1 MRKRIIYGILKTY
14 KGIFTK
20 KHIGNVHILIIEMEK
35 SFWVLNLIGQLKNG
49 NQIAQLLLR
58 APSEY
63 ISEFIDGY
71 EKTENFMLIEEIF
84 CNISNESISQL
95 KILLKKKGKH
105 INSHL
110 TIFHSLEYSK
120 GNINMYEITGKFK
133 LVIDDKLVDN
143 PVQLRMIALKKQ
155 TIIKPLLSKFLSV
168 LKR

>member
-49 NQIAQLLLR
+49 NNISQLLLK
-58 APSEY
+58 AQSQY
-63 ISEFIDGY
+63 ITEFIDGY
-71 EKTENFMLIEEIF
+71 EKTENFIMLEEIF
-84 CNISNESISQL
+84 CSISNESDDQI

-110 TIFHSLEYSK
+110 TIKFSKEYSK
-120 GNINMYEITGKFK
+120 GNINMYEIIGKFN
-133 LVIDDKLVDN
+133 LVMDEQIGT
-143 PVQLRMIALKKQ
+143 PIQSRMLALKKQ
-155 TIIKPLLSKFLSV
+155 VIVKPLLSKFLSV

>member
-49 NQIAQLLLR
+49 NNISQLLLK
-58 APSEY
+58 AKSQY
-63 ISEFIDGY
+63 VTEFIDGY
-71 EKTENFMLIEEIF
+71 EKTENFMMLEEIF
-84 CNISNESISQL
+84 CDISNESNDQL

-110 TIFHSLEYSK
+110 TISLSKEYSQ
-120 GNINMYEITGKFK
+120 GNIKMYEIIGKFN
-133 LVIDDKLVDN
+133 LVIDEQVDT
-143 PVQLRMIALKKQ
+143 PVQSRMMALKKQ
-155 TIIKPLLSKFLSV
+155 AIVRPLLSRFLSV

>member
-58 APSEY
+58 APSQY
-63 ISEFIDGY
+63 VSEFIDGY

-84 CNISNESISQL
+84 CNISNESISKL

-110 TIFHSLEYSK
+110 TVSHSLEYSK

-133 LVIDDKLVDN
+133 LVMDDRIVDN
-143 PVQLRMIALKKQ
+143 PVQSRMMALKKQ
-155 TIIKPLLSKFLSV
+155 TIVKPLLSKFLSV